1 MKTELELTLLVL
13 LVSCSNDNFDFMHL
27 HETELQNVKGPIVQS
42 SSYETY
48 YWSMG
53 EKIPLTIDSSKC
65 YVVVDELTYEKL
77 KTNLSKDEKLTDFL
91 LKDVASKGVIGNE
104 LYNEKYYSGVIN
116 TDLLSNENYIYKQ
129 YTYKEYNGESVGV
142 TDEILVKLKDKADIL
157 ILEKLSN
164 ELGYM
169 IVDDKHPVKNWVKLQ
184 LDIESPSDI
193 SVINI
198 ANYLYETGLFEEV
211 TPNVLIQLH
220 KTEVINDPYYW
231 QQWALVDRVTPIYD
245 INFEPTLTHARP
257 YFNEIVVA
265 VLDDGVDPTHPDL
278 NIYSSS
284 FDAHS
289 RRSPAVLSNG
299 THGTSVAGIIGAKI
313 NDIGI
318 VGVAANIKIMPI
330 SFRFREDYYNAYTS
344 VDDIAYAIIRAEE
357 LGADVFN
364 CSFNASSLG
373 GREVV
378 IDAFNQVMTTGRD
391 GKGCVVVFG
400 AGNNNS
406 EITNVYSINLPN
418 AITVGSINTNGTK
431 SSYSAY
437 GTHLDIVAPGVSIYS
452 TDLGGGY
459 SDNHTGTSFATP
471 HVTGVAALILAKK
484 RDLTRENVVEYI
496 LSSAS
501 KIPTYTFT
509 NVRGKAY
516 TFNEYVGYG
525 LLDAFMALS
534 TTPYPPYPPY

>member
-65 YVVVDELTYEKL
+65 YVVVDELTYGKL
-77 KTNLSKDEKLTDFL
+77 KTNLSKDEKLTDLL
-91 LKDVASKGVIGNE
+91 LKDVASKGVIRNE

-169 IVDDKHPVKNWVKLQ
+169 IVD
-184 LDIESPSDI
+184 
-193 SVINI
+193 
-198 ANYLYETGLFEEV
+198 
-211 TPNVLIQLH
+211 
-220 KTEVINDPYYW
+220 
-231 QQWALVDRVTPIYD
+231 
-245 INFEPTLTHARP
+245 
-257 YFNEIVVA
+257 
-265 VLDDGVDPTHPDL
+265 
-278 NIYSSS
+278 
-284 FDAHS
+284 
-289 RRSPAVLSNG
+289 
-299 THGTSVAGIIGAKI
+299 
-313 NDIGI
+313 
-318 VGVAANIKIMPI
+318 
-330 SFRFREDYYNAYTS
+330 
-344 VDDIAYAIIRAEE
+344 
-357 LGADVFN
+357 
-364 CSFNASSLG
+364 
-373 GREVV
+373 
-378 IDAFNQVMTTGRD
+378 
-391 GKGCVVVFG
+391 
-400 AGNNNS
+400 
-406 EITNVYSINLPN
+406 
-418 AITVGSINTNGTK
+418 
-431 SSYSAY
+431 
-437 GTHLDIVAPGVSIYS
+437 
-452 TDLGGGY
+452 
-459 SDNHTGTSFATP
+459 DNHTGTSFATP